1 MEVQWFVSEVV
12 SLAIEV
18 RTKFQK
24 KLFTN
29 HKLLY
34 TYLYAILDIE
44 TTGGQF
50 NEEGITEI
58 AIYKFDGH
66 EILDQFISLVNPEK
80 PIQPFVVK
88 LTGINNA
95 MLRSAPKFYEI
106 AKRIIEMTEDC
117 IIVAHNASFDYRILR
132 TEFNRLGYDYI
143 KPTLC
148 TVELSQ
154 KLISG
159 QLSYSLGKLVR
170 ALGIPVTDRH
180 RASGDAMATVKLFKM
195 LLEKDVKKEILISLI
210 KAEIKKG
217 LSPKLLD
224 IVESL
229 PSKTGIYYVHN
240 EKGDLIY
247 IGKSRNIKKRV
258 NQQFTGSTG
267 KSKKI
272 QREVFAVTYE
282 ETGNE
287 LIALLK
293 ESEEIKINKPI
304 YNQSQRKSI
313 FQWALY
319 PEKDEKGYLTLKV
332 LKADGRKK
340 EITSFTSIQEGKN
353 SLFKITE
360 KYTLCQKLNDL
371 YETQNGCFQYKIKQ
385 CKGACL
391 GEEAPSFYNER
402 VKEFIQEMK
411 FDNDNMVIIDRGRTI
426 DERSAVL
433 IENGVYKGYCFFD
446 LNYQVNNIEI
456 LKNIIIPMQNN
467 RDTRTI
473 IQSHLRKN
481 KVFKIVRF

>member
-1 MEVQWFVSEVV
+1 M
-12 SLAIEV
+12 
-18 RTKFQK
+18 
-24 KLFTN
+24 
-29 HKLLY
+29 Y
-34 TYLYAILDIE
+34 CILDIE

-66 EILDQFISLVNPEK
+66 EIVDQFISLVNPEK

-95 MLRSAPKFYEI
+95 MLRSAPKFYEV
-106 AKRIIEMTEDC
+106 AKRIIEITEDC
-117 IIVAHNASFDYRILR
+117 IVVAHNASFDYRILR
-132 TEFNRLGYDYI
+132 TEFSRLGYDYR

-154 KLISG
+154 KLIPG
-159 QLSYSLGKLVR
+159 QASYSLGKLVR

-195 LLEKDVKKEILISLI
+195 ILAKDKEKEILISSI
-210 KAEIKKG
+210 KAEIKSG
-217 LSPKLLD
+217 LTPKLLD

-229 PSKTGIYYVHN
+229 PTRTGIYYIHN

-247 IGKSRNIKKRV
+247 IGKSRNIKKRI
-258 NQQFTGSTG
+258 NQHFTGTSG

-282 ETGNE
+282 ETGSD

-304 YNQSQRKSI
+304 YNRAQRKTL

-319 PEKDEKGYLTLKV
+319 QEKDADGYLALKV
-332 LKADGRKK
+332 KKADGRKK
-340 EITSFTSIQEGKN
+340 EITSFTSLQEGKN
-353 SLFKITE
+353 LLLKITE
-360 KYTLCQKLNDL
+360 KNHLCQKINGL
-371 YETQNGCFQYKIKQ
+371 YETKNGCFQYKIKE
-385 CKGACL
+385 CNGACL
-391 GEEAPSFYNER
+391 GKETPELYNER
-402 VKEFIQEMK
+402 VEEFMQEMK
-411 FDNDNMVIIDRGRTI
+411 FENDNMLIVDRGRTL
-426 DERSAVL
+426 DERSAIL
-433 IENGVYKGYCFFD
+433 IENGIYKGYCFYE
-446 LNYQVNNIEI
+446 LNYQINNIEI

-467 RDTRTI
+467 RDTRMI
-473 IQSHLRKN
+473 IQGYLKRN
-481 KVFKIVRF
+481 KVIKIVKF